1 MLKLIHYGKVL
12 QGELQNLTTDEA
24 VAMIYQPLHDIIQ
37 VLLQEEKR
45 VNCPVLLQK
54 KGRIVLVLILL

>member
-1 MLKLIHYGKVL
+1 MTVL
-12 QGELQNLTTDEA
+12 QGELQNLATDEA

-45 VNCPVLLQK
+45 VNCPFLFPE
-54 KGRIVLVLILL
+54 KGRMVLILTLLLELSF

>member
-12 QGELQNLTTDEA
+12 QGELQNLATDEA

-54 KGRIVLVLILL
+54 KEG

>member
-12 QGELQNLTTDEA
+12 QEELQNLATDEA

-37 VLLQEEKR
+37 VLPQEEKR
-45 VNCPVLLQK
+45 VSCPVIFQRK
-54 KGRIVLVLILL
+54 KE